1 MLRGITNK
9 DNGLT
14 IYYKKMLSKKLL
26 SMDRK
31 LTDFENTAVCN
42 VIKAVE
48 GLQCLDFSTGEE
60 LMAFLT
66 IMRDLFSKD
75 VIEGTKLNLYRVS
88 NEGYIDDNFRY
99 KKSDKDGELI
109 DTHCYDIVV
118 KDILFTSNRKFK
130 DEEYSIL
137 KDKVTFEAKI
147 LPKIRSYVRDEDGVI
162 KMSESYSDS
171 TIFYIDSKD
180 EIYIHDTN
188 EICIKGFL
196 SARIPVEVV
205 LIVDDYDNVYLIST
219 QAIQSFINSFDRKPK
234 YYYDDTT
241 KLAHRDYNLKELYR
255 RGKKVSIFNFVD

>member
-1 MLRGITNK
+1 MEQKPMLRGITNK

-14 IYYKKMLSKKLL
+14 IYYKKMISKKLL
-26 SMDRK
+26 SMGRK
-31 LTDFENTAVCN
+31 LTDFENTAMYN
-42 VIKAVE
+42 AIKAVE
-48 GLQCLDFSTGEE
+48 GMQCLDFSTGEE

-75 VIEGTKLNLYRVS
+75 VIEGTNLNLYRVS
-88 NEGYIDDNFRY
+88 NEGYIDGNFRY
-99 KKSDKDGELI
+99 KKSNKDGEII
-109 DTHCYDIVV
+109 DTNCYDIVV

-147 LPKIRSYVRDEDGVI
+147 HPKIRSYVRDEDGVI

-171 TIFYIDSKD
+171 TILYVDGRD
-180 EIYIHDTN
+180 

-196 SARIPVEVV
+196 SVRIPVEVV
-205 LIVDDYDNVYLIST
+205 LIVNDCDKVYLIST

-234 YYYDDTT
+234 YSWEDDT
-241 KLAHRDYNLKELYR
+241 KLAHRDYNLRELYR
-255 RGKKVSIFNFVD
+255 HGERVSIFNFVD

>member
-1 MLRGITNK
+1 MEQKPLFRGITNK

-14 IYYKKMLSKKLL
+14 IYYKKMISKKLL

-99 KKSDKDGELI
+99 KKSDKDGEII
-109 DTHCYDIVV
+109 DTHCYDVIV
-118 KDILFTSNRKFK
+118 KDILFTSNRQFTDKDYAILTDKF
-130 DEEYSIL
+130 I
-137 KDKVTFEAKI
+137 FEAKI
-147 LPKIRSYVRDEDGVI
+147 LPKIRRFIKDKDDVI
-162 KMSESYSDS
+162 KMSEVYSDS
-171 TIFYIDSKD
+171 TIVDVDAKD
-180 EIYIHDTN
+180 EV
-188 EICIKGFL
+188 CIKGFL
-196 SARIPVEVV
+196 TVRIPVEVV
-205 LIVDDYDNVYLIST
+205 LIVDDDNNVYLIAT
-219 QAIQSFINSFDRKPK
+219 RNLQEFINSFDRRPK
-234 YYYDDTT
+234 YDWGDDI
-241 KLAHRDYNLKELYR
+241 KLAHNDYNLKKLYR
-255 RGKKVSIFNFVD
+255 RGEKVSIFSFVD

>member
-1 MLRGITNK
+1 MEQKPLFRGITNK

-14 IYYKKMLSKKLL
+14 IYYKKMISKKLL

-31 LTDFENTAVCN
+31 LTDFENTAMYN
-42 VIKAVE
+42 AIKAVE
-48 GLQCLDFSTGEE
+48 GMQCLDFSTGEE

-75 VIEGTKLNLYRVS
+75 VIEGTNLNLYRVS

-99 KKSDKDGELI
+99 KKSNKDGEII
-109 DTHCYDIVV
+109 DTNCYDIVV

-130 DEEYSIL
+130 DKEYSIL

-147 LPKIRSYVRDEDGVI
+147 LPKVRSHVRDEDGII

-171 TIFYIDSKD
+171 TILYVDGRD
-180 EIYIHDTN
+180 

-196 SARIPVEVV
+196 SVRIPVEVV
-205 LIVDDYDNVYLIST
+205 LIVDDDDNVYLIST
-219 QAIQSFINSFDRKPK
+219 KVLQEFINSFDRKPK
-234 YYYDDTT
+234 YDWEDDI
-241 KLAHRDYNLKELYR
+241 KLAHNDYNLKELYR
-255 RGKKVSIFNFVD
+255 RGEKVSIFSFVD

>member
-1 MLRGITNK
+1 MEQKPMLRGITNK

-14 IYYKKMLSKKLL
+14 IYYKKMISKKLL

-31 LTDFENTAVCN
+31 LTDFENTAMYN
-42 VIKAVE
+42 AIKAVE
-48 GLQCLDFSTGEE
+48 GMQCLDFSTGEE

-109 DTHCYDIVV
+109 DTNCYDIVV

-171 TIFYIDSKD
+171 TIFYIDGRD
-180 EIYIHDTN
+180 

-196 SARIPVEVV
+196 TVRIPVEVV
-205 LIVDDYDNVYLIST
+205 LIVDDDGNVYLIST
-219 QAIQSFINSFDRKPK
+219 KVLQEFINSSDRKPK

-241 KLAHRDYNLKELYR
+241 KLAHKDYNLRELYR
-255 RGKKVSIFNFVD
+255 RGERVSIFNFVD

>member
-1 MLRGITNK
+1 MEQKPLFRGITNK

-14 IYYKKMLSKKLL
+14 IYYKKMISKKLL

-31 LTDFENTAVCN
+31 LTDFENTAMYN

-48 GLQCLDFSTGEE
+48 GMQCLDFSTGEE

-75 VIEGTKLNLYRVS
+75 VIEGTNLNLYRVS

-99 KKSDKDGELI
+99 KKSNKDGEII
-109 DTHCYDIVV
+109 DTNCYDIVV

-147 LPKIRSYVRDEDGVI
+147 HPKIRSYVRDEDGVI

-171 TIFYIDSKD
+171 TILYVDGRD
-180 EIYIHDTN
+180 

-196 SARIPVEVV
+196 SVRIPVEVV
-205 LIVDDYDNVYLIST
+205 LIVDDDNNVYLIAT
-219 QAIQSFINSFDRKPK
+219 RTLQEFINSFDRRPK
-234 YYYDDTT
+234 YDWEDDT
-241 KLAHRDYNLKELYR
+241 KLAHKDYNLKELYC
-255 RGKKVSIFNFVD
+255 RGEKVSIFNFVD